1 VRCGS
6 LLWASFIA
14 GMTGISLGTNVHAQ
28 SAPTPSGRAEWTLDD
43 VLTVVL
49 AQHPL
54 VNAARAQLT
63 AAEGRRQTARALPNP
78 MATYWTENAR
88 FPGQS
93 PPTGLDRETS
103 VYATMP
109 LEPFFQRSARTAQ
122 ADGDVQTAQATVT
135 TTEQRTATEAVHGFY
150 RVALAQASLEA
161 AQENRAAIDQ
171 LLEYLR
177 NRVAQGATAEGELI
191 RTEVERDRIETE
203 VTLADVELLRAQS
216 ALRAFLGGSATSGP
230 LRVAVPGWGSSRVTL
245 APLTELTAH
254 ALAQRSELVAS
265 RARTD
270 AASGALALE
279 RGLVV
284 RQLGATFGLK
294 RTAGINAMVA
304 GVSVTVPIFDRNRGE
319 IQRATGEQLASVQE
333 SKWLERSI
341 TSEIEAEYLA
351 AERLAARVSALQ
363 PSYLARAEES
373 RRIALAAYQ
382 EGATGLL
389 QVLDASRALSDAR
402 LSYARALVAANESLV
417 DLGVLAGYDAKT
429 ASRLGHGPTAPGET
443 KPEGG
448 AR

>member
-1 VRCGS
+1 
-6 LLWASFIA
+6 
-14 GMTGISLGTNVHAQ
+14 MTGMSLGTNLHAQ
-28 SAPTPSGRAEWTLDD
+28 TPPSPSGRTDWTLDD

-54 VNAARAQLT
+54 VNAARAQLS
-63 AAEGRRQTARALPNP
+63 AAEGKRQTARVLPNP
-78 MATYWTENAR
+78 VATYWMENAR
-88 FPGQS
+88 FPGQ
-93 PPTGLDRETS
+93 PAPTGLDRETS
-103 VYATMP
+103 VYATLP
-109 LEPFFQRSARTAQ
+109 LEPFLQRSGRTAH
-122 ADGDVQTAQATVT
+122 ADGDVQTARAGVT
-135 TTEQRTATEAVHGFY
+135 TAEQRTAAEAVHAFY
-150 RVALAQASLEA
+150 RVALAQASLGA

-191 RTEVERDRIETE
+191 RAEVERDRIETE
-203 VTLADVELLRAQS
+203 VTLADVELLRAQT
-216 ALRAFLGGSATSGP
+216 ALRAFLGGSAASGP
-230 LRVAVPGWGSSRVTL
+230 LRVAVPGGGSPRATL

-254 ALAQRSELVAS
+254 ALAHRPELVAS

-270 AASGALALE
+270 AAAGALSLE
-279 RGLVV
+279 RALVV
-284 RQLGATFGLK
+284 RQLGATFGFK

-319 IQRATGEQLASVQE
+319 IQRATGVQLASAQE
-333 SKWLERSI
+333 SQWLERSI

-373 RRIALAAYQ
+373 RRIALGAYQ

-402 LSYARALVAANESLV
+402 LSYARALVAANGSLF
-417 DLGVLAGYDAKT
+417 DLGVLAGYDPRA
-429 ASRLGHGPTAPGET
+429 AAQLGRGPTAAGET
-443 KPEGG
+443 KPDGG

>member
-1 VRCGS
+1 
-6 LLWASFIA
+6 
-14 GMTGISLGTNVHAQ
+14 MTGMSLGANLHAQ
-28 SAPTPSGRAEWTLDD
+28 TPPAPPGRAEWTLDD

-63 AAEGRRQTARALPNP
+63 AAEGKRQTARVLPNP
-78 MATYWTENAR
+78 VATYWMENAR

-103 VYATMP
+103 AYATLP
-109 LEPFFQRSARTAQ
+109 LEPFLQRTARTAQ
-122 ADGDVQTAQATVT
+122 AEGEVQTARATVMM
-135 TTEQRTATEAVHGFY
+135 TEQRTATESVHAFY
-150 RVALAQASLEA
+150 RVALAQASLNA

-171 LLEYLR
+171 LLDYLR

-191 RTEVERDRIETE
+191 RADVERDRIETE

-230 LRVAVPGWGSSRVTL
+230 LRVAVPGWGSSRATL
-245 APLTELTAH
+245 TPLTDLTAH
-254 ALAQRSELVAS
+254 ALAQRPELVAS
-265 RARTD
+265 RARTV

-279 RGLVV
+279 RALVV
-284 RQLGATFGLK
+284 RQLGATFGFK

-319 IQRATGEQLASVQE
+319 IQRAIGERLASEQE
-333 SKWLERSI
+333 SQWLERSI

-351 AERLAARVSALQ
+351 AERLAARVFALQ

-382 EGATGLL
+382 EGATSLL

-402 LSYARALVAANESLV
+402 LSYARTLVAANESLF
-417 DLGVLAGYDAKT
+417 DLGVLAGYDPKT
-429 ASRLGHGPTAPGET
+429 AARLG
-443 KPEGG
+443 GG

>member
-14 GMTGISLGTNVHAQ
+14 GMTGISLATNLHAQ
-28 SAPTPSGRAEWTLDD
+28 SAPASSGRVEWTLDD

-150 RVALAQASLEA
+150 QVALAQASLEA

-216 ALRAFLGGSATSGP
+216 ALRAFLGGSATSGR
-230 LRVAVPGWGSSRVTL
+230 LRVAVPGWRSSRVTL

-279 RGLVV
+279 RALVV

-333 SKWLERSI
+333 SQWLERSI

-363 PSYLARAEES
+363 PSSLARAEES

-417 DLGVLAGYDAKT
+417 HLGVLAGYDAKT

-443 KPEGG
+443 KPDGG